1 MLRYSAHVDLSHNNT
16 LNLPCVATHFLELE
30 SANDVADAF
39 QRFPE
44 MKHNFLFLGE
54 GSNLILPPVLDS
66 YVLHFAYQHPGTVR
80 VLHEPEPDTL
90 NQTETIVVEVEA
102 GVIWDEFVALCVA
115 QGWHG
120 LENLSLIPGTVGAAP
135 IQNIGAYGVEL
146 ADSLRAVKVFDVV
159 EQQCKVLSPEQCRFA
174 YRDSLFKQQP
184 GRFII
189 LCLQFCLSKKPS
201 FTLVYGELAVL
212 KEQQNLSL
220 AEVRQAV
227 VAARQAKLPDPKT
240 LPNAGSF
247 FKNPIVSAD
256 HAAQLRASF
265 PDLVAYPQTKG
276 EFKLAA
282 GWLIEKAG
290 WKGYRNQTVGVHDR
304 QALVLVNHGHGS
316 QHDLLALAHEISQS
330 VTQMFSVALEIEP
343 QMLRS

>member
-1 MLRYSAHVDLSHNNT
+1 MLRYRAHVDLSHNNT
-16 LNLPCVATHFLELE
+16 LNLPCVATHFLDLE
-30 SANDVADAF
+30 TAEDVADAF

-44 MKHNFLFLGE
+44 MQDNFLFLGE

-66 YVLHFAYQHPGTVR
+66 YVLHFAYQPPGSVR
-80 VLHEPEPDTL
+80 VLPESETDTASPHEA
-90 NQTETIVVEVEA
+90 IVVEVNA
-102 GVIWDEFVALCVA
+102 GVAWDEFVAFCVA

-146 ADSLRAVKVFDVV
+146 ADSLRAVQVFDVH
-159 EQQCKVLSPEQCRFA
+159 EQQYKVLSAAQCQFA

-184 GRFII
+184 GRYII
-189 LCLQFCLSKKPS
+189 LSLQFCLSKKPS

-212 KEQQNLSL
+212 KETQNLAL

-247 FKNPIVSAD
+247 FKNPIVCAE
-256 HAAQLRASF
+256 HAERLRAGF
-265 PDLVAYPQTKG
+265 PDLIAYPQANGK
-276 EFKLAA
+276 FKLAA
-282 GWLIEKAG
+282 GWMIEKAG

-330 VTQMFSVALEIEP
+330 VMQTFSVALEIEP
-343 QMLRS
+343 QVLRS